1 MNQSNYVTKIKG
13 DAGYKST
20 NTNIVELINRAKLS
34 RKKEKRNVV
43 IVMAAAL
50 SVLAVTGIVI
60 TL

>member
-13 DAGYKST
+13 DAGYKSA

-43 IVMAAAL
+43 IVTAAAL